1 MDSYIVR
8 IYRRQAKAP
17 HEIVGVV
24 ENVELEETMAFKS
37 VDELWEILA
46 EQQKRSSQQNRDGP
60 RGARTVR
67 RRTRASSIDSD

>member
-8 IYRRQAKAP
+8 IYRRQTTNP

-24 ENVELEETMAFKS
+24 ENVELEETMAFKT

-46 EQQKRSSQQNRDGP
+46 EHKRRSQHRIRAGP
-60 RGARTVR
+60 SRGKRQEE
-67 RRTRASSIDSD
+67 I

>member
-8 IYRRQAKAP
+8 IYRCQTKAP

-24 ENVELEETMAFKS
+24 ENVEREETMAFKT

-46 EQQKRSSQQNRDGP
+46 EQNRRSGHRVRAGP
-60 RGARTVR
+60 RNMGEKQGVR
-67 RRTRASSIDSD
+67 E

>member
-1 MDSYIVR
+1 MDSYIIR

-46 EQQKRSSQQNRDGP
+46 EHQKQSLQKTRAGP
-60 RGARTVR
+60 PGSRTGR
-67 RRTRASSIDSD
+67 RRTGAASVDSD